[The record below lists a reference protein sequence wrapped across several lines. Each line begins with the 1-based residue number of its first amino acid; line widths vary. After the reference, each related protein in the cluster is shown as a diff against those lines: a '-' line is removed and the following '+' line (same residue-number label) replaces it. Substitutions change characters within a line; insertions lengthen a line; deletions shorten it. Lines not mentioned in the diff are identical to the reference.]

1 MQDPEPRTDESAQP
15 PASDKSVLI
24 ETLQLALRNQEA
36 TVVGKLNTFLAQ
48 NFKGMDEAKS
58 PFRISY
64 SVREIPYLWRS
75 NECMRNMIKYL
86 EEADVEH
93 VKKTYKKGTAQE
105 CISDFRR

>member
-1 MQDPEPRTDESAQP
+1 
-15 PASDKSVLI
+15 
-24 ETLQLALRNQEA
+24 
-36 TVVGKLNTFLAQ
+36 LAQ